1 MSDERNCLFNDDFK
15 NIINRYNYTVINNNY
30 VCANKVNYMF
40 FENTI
45 KKIEIELQNKKEI
58 LNKKLENINDN
69 KALSNKLI
77 LDEIMEDYQKIKVEA
92 KKDVDSDNSILQKI
106 LEDYINNLEKNGAFE
121 IYKNISKNIVDNT
134 VKKLIRYEKK
144 LILLMDKLKIINL

>member
-69 KALSNKLI
+69 TALSNKLI

-106 LEDYINNLEKNGAFE
+106 LEDYINNFEKNGAFE